1 MDVTSVDNTKNPS
14 IDQIKVKTDIKEAE
28 NKISLKS
35 PLLKQHEELKIN
47 QKGIIEHFHQY
58 ILNKFCFLHS
68 LI

>member
-14 IDQIKVKTDIKEAE
+14 IDQIKVKTDIKEAD

-47 QKGIIEHFHQY
+47 QKGIMNIF
-58 ILNKFCFLHS
+58 INIF
-68 LI
+68 